1 MEPKDLSDKEKEKGA
16 KKKNM
21 IFLKPRMYILERRKT
36 DTIVAENIAVDC
48 SGDVNSAT
56 LRRSQSDRTEY
67 SKKLKEKMAPQEMST
82 PPPSPTIDLEE
93 LKKRM
98 MGKRSKVI
106 HELVQT
112 EKDYLIDLELCIK
125 EVVQPLRDIQVVDV
139 DRLFINIES
148 VSEVSAKLLSKL
160 EEAIAEA
167 DPQRQIIGE
176 AFIEIKS
183 SLEEVYKIYCYHHDD
198 ANSLLKSYEKDEEVK
213 RHFRNC
219 VLSLKGKPNLL
230 DMGSL
235 MIKPVQ
241 RVMKYPLLL
250 GELWHSTPDCHPD
263 NKPLEEALAAVKRIN
278 TNINEFKRRKDIV
291 MKYKRNEEL
300 GTLMNKLN
308 RLSIH
313 SFRKNASRVTSH
325 LKILTGGESQVKD
338 ERFDKEEKMF
348 RNLEKAVRQLGK
360 NVYYYFQHTQEIV
373 SLVVEN
379 AEELQII
386 LQDPDKSD
394 SHAPPNKKNS
404 DNPYIHF
411 VKDERFDKEEKMF
424 RNLEKAVRQLG
435 KNVYY
440 YFQHT
445 QEIVSLVVENAEELQ
460 IILQDLD
467 KSDSHAPPNKKN
479 SDNPYIHFE
488 IISLVVQNAEELQ
501 IILQDTDKTDR
512 NTPPN
517 NGDNPYIHFKE
528 KLERMVLIPLS
539 TLQSMFSAPQK
550 LIQKRYDKLLDY
562 DSRLERSS
570 PDELEM
576 ARRDY
581 EALNAQ
587 LVEELQVFNLAA
599 KKILINC
606 IYCFVALLRDL
617 MDSASRQS
625 PSIQNLLAPF
635 SNIHEVQNSV
645 MEELNNLIFVKEN
658 TPKLVERKLSFDKPK
673 KYVHEIPRQSEAHR
687 SKLLSSHSPDKLYQ
701 LKRNCNATQEQDLS
715 LFEGELVAVLEQ
727 QDPFGSTSRWLV
739 DTGMQNSVM
748 EELNNLIFVKEN
760 TPKLVERKLSFDKP
774 KKYVH
779 EIPRQSEAHR
789 SKLLSS
795 HSPDKLYQLKRNC
808 NATQEQDLS
817 LFEGEL
823 VAVLEQQDPFGSTS
837 RWLVDTGSQQGYVY
851 SSFLKQYNH
860 TKEYNGT
867 LHKQQEDFDNIS
879 LFISGNG
886 SSSLKSFSI
895 ARSDSS
901 SSINGMAEVD
911 GNHSCGE
918 SDDQQIFYAVYAF
931 EARSEQELSL
941 QEYQHV
947 RIVKFCDVS
956 GNKDWWLA
964 EANGQKGYVPAN
976 YLGKMSYA

>member
-1 MEPKDLSDKEKEKGA
+1 METKDLSDKEKEKGA

-48 SGDVNSAT
+48 IGDVNSAT

-219 VLSLKGKPNLL
+219 VLSLKKIYDSEGKPNLL

-250 GELWHSTPDCHPD
+250 GELWNSTPECHPD

-404 DNPYIHF
+404 DNPY
-411 VKDERFDKEEKMF
+411 V
-424 RNLEKAVRQLG
+424 
-435 KNVYY
+435 
-440 YFQHT
+440 
-445 QEIVSLVVENAEELQ
+445 
-460 IILQDLD
+460 
-467 KSDSHAPPNKKN
+467 
-479 SDNPYIHFE
+479 
-488 IISLVVQNAEELQ
+488 
-501 IILQDTDKTDR
+501 
-512 NTPPN
+512 
-517 NGDNPYIHFKE
+517 HFKD

-625 PSIQNLLAPF
+625 PSIQNLLAPL

-658 TPKLVERKLSFDKPK
+658 APKLNERKLSFDKPK

-701 LKRNCNATQEQDLS
+701 LKRNCNATQEQDLR

-727 QDPFGSTSRWLV
+727 QDPFGSTSRW
-739 DTGMQNSVM
+739 
-748 EELNNLIFVKEN
+748 F
-760 TPKLVERKLSFDKP
+760 
-774 KKYVH
+774 
-779 EIPRQSEAHR
+779 
-789 SKLLSS
+789 
-795 HSPDKLYQLKRNC
+795 
-808 NATQEQDLS
+808 
-817 LFEGEL
+817 
-823 VAVLEQQDPFGSTS
+823 
-837 RWLVDTGSQQGYVY
+837 VDTGSQQGYVY
-851 SSFLKQYNH
+851 SSFLKQYNP
-860 TKEYNGT
+860 TKEHNGT
-867 LHKQQEDFDNIS
+867 LHNQQEDFDNIS

-895 ARSDSS
+895 AHSDSS

>member
-1 MEPKDLSDKEKEKGA
+1 MEPKEPSDKEKEKGS
-16 KKKNM
+16 KKKNI
-21 IFLKPRMYILERRKT
+21 IFVKPRLYILERRKT
-36 DTIVAENIAVDC
+36 DTVVADDC
-48 SGDVNSAT
+48 IGDVNSAT

-67 SKKLKEKMAPQEMST
+67 NKKLKEKMTPHEIST
-82 PPPSPTIDLEE
+82 PTSPTIDLEE

-98 MGKRSKVI
+98 MDKRSKVI

-112 EKDYLIDLELCIK
+112 EKDYITDLQLCIK

-139 DRLFINIES
+139 DRLFTNIES
-148 VSEVSAKLLSKL
+148 VCEVSAKLLSKL

-167 DPQRQIIGE
+167 DPERQIIGE

-183 SLEEVYKIYCYHHDD
+183 SLEEAYKMYCYHHDD

-213 RHFRNC
+213 RHFRSC
-219 VLSLKGKPNLL
+219 VLSLKKIYDREGKPNLL
-230 DMGSL
+230 EMGSL

-250 GELWHSTPDCHPD
+250 SELWNSTPDCHPD

-278 TNINEFKRRKDIV
+278 SNINEFKRRKDLV
-291 MKYKRNEEL
+291 MKYRRNEEL

-308 RLSIH
+308 RLSFH
-313 SFRKNASRVTSH
+313 SIIKRSIRVTGH

-338 ERFDKEEKMF
+338 EKFDEEEKKF
-348 RNLEKAVRQLGK
+348 RNLEKAVRQLVK
-360 NVYYYFQHTQEIV
+360 NVYCYFQHTQEIIP
-373 SLVVEN
+373 LVVQN
-379 AEELQII
+379 DEELQII
-386 LQDPDKSD
+386 LQ
-394 SHAPPNKKNS
+394 
-404 DNPYIHF
+404 
-411 VKDERFDKEEKMF
+411 E
-424 RNLEKAVRQLG
+424 
-435 KNVYY
+435 
-440 YFQHT
+440 
-445 QEIVSLVVENAEELQ
+445 
-460 IILQDLD
+460 
-467 KSDSHAPPNKKN
+467 
-479 SDNPYIHFE
+479 
-488 IISLVVQNAEELQ
+488 
-501 IILQDTDKTDR
+501 TDKADS
-512 NTPPN
+512 NAPPN
-517 NGDNPYIHFKE
+517 NGGNPYIHFKE

-539 TLQSMFSAPQK
+539 TLQSMLPAPQK

-570 PDELEM
+570 PEELEM

-587 LVEELQVFNLAA
+587 LVEELQVFNPAA
-599 KKILINC
+599 KKILTNC

-617 MDSASRQS
+617 MDSAARDS
-625 PSIQNLLAPF
+625 PSIQNLPAPL

-645 MEELNNLIFVKEN
+645 MEELSNLIFVKEN
-658 TPKLVERKLSFDKPK
+658 TPKLIERKLSFDKPK
-673 KYVHEIPRQSEAHR
+673 KVVPEIPRQSEAQR

-715 LFEGELVAVLEQ
+715 LFEGELVAV
-727 QDPFGSTSRWLV
+727 V
-739 DTGMQNSVM
+739 
-748 EELNNLIFVKEN
+748 
-760 TPKLVERKLSFDKP
+760 
-774 KKYVH
+774 
-779 EIPRQSEAHR
+779 
-789 SKLLSS
+789 
-795 HSPDKLYQLKRNC
+795 
-808 NATQEQDLS
+808 
-817 LFEGEL
+817 
-823 VAVLEQQDPFGSTS
+823 EQQDPFGSTS

-860 TKEYNGT
+860 TKEHNGT
-867 LHKQQEDFDNIS
+867 LHNQLEDFDNIS

-901 SSINGMAEVD
+901 SSINGIHEKAEFD
-911 GNHSCGE
+911 GNNSFDE
-918 SDDQQIFYAVYAF
+918 SDNQQIFYAVYAF

>member
-36 DTIVAENIAVDC
+36 DTIVPENIAVDC
-48 SGDVNSAT
+48 IGDVNSAT

-176 AFIEIKS
+176 TFIEIKS

-219 VLSLKGKPNLL
+219 VLSLKKIYDSEGKPNLL

-250 GELWHSTPDCHPD
+250 GELWNSTPDCHPD

-404 DNPYIHF
+404 DNPY
-411 VKDERFDKEEKMF
+411 V
-424 RNLEKAVRQLG
+424 
-435 KNVYY
+435 
-440 YFQHT
+440 
-445 QEIVSLVVENAEELQ
+445 
-460 IILQDLD
+460 
-467 KSDSHAPPNKKN
+467 
-479 SDNPYIHFE
+479 
-488 IISLVVQNAEELQ
+488 
-501 IILQDTDKTDR
+501 
-512 NTPPN
+512 
-517 NGDNPYIHFKE
+517 HFKD

-625 PSIQNLLAPF
+625 PSIQNLLAPL

-658 TPKLVERKLSFDKPK
+658 APKL
-673 KYVHEIPRQSEAHR
+673 
-687 SKLLSSHSPDKLYQ
+687 
-701 LKRNCNATQEQDLS
+701 T
-715 LFEGELVAVLEQ
+715 
-727 QDPFGSTSRWLV
+727 
-739 DTGMQNSVM
+739 
-748 EELNNLIFVKEN
+748 
-760 TPKLVERKLSFDKP
+760 ERKLSFDKP

-860 TKEYNGT
+860 TKEHNGT
-867 LHKQQEDFDNIS
+867 LHNQQEDFDNIS

-895 ARSDSS
+895 AHSDSS

-918 SDDQQIFYAVYAF
+918 SEDQQIFYAVYAF

>member
-1 MEPKDLSDKEKEKGA
+1 ML
-16 KKKNM
+16 
-21 IFLKPRMYILERRKT
+21 LT
-36 DTIVAENIAVDC
+36 
-48 SGDVNSAT
+48 
-56 LRRSQSDRTEY
+56 SQC
-67 SKKLKEKMAPQEMST
+67 KKMAPQEIST
-82 PPPSPTIDLEE
+82 PSSPTIDLEE

-98 MGKRSKVI
+98 MDKRSKVI

-112 EKDYLIDLELCIK
+112 EKDYLTDLELCIK

-139 DRLFINIES
+139 DRLFTNIES
-148 VSEVSAKLLSKL
+148 VCEVSAKLLSKL

-167 DPQRQIIGE
+167 DPERQIIGE

-183 SLEEVYKIYCYHHDD
+183 SLEEAYKIYCCQHDD

-219 VLSLKGKPNLL
+219 VLSLKKIYDREGKPNLL

-250 GELWHSTPDCHPD
+250 GELWNSTPDCHPD

-308 RLSIH
+308 RLSFH
-313 SFRKNASRVTSH
+313 SIIKRSIRVTGH

-338 ERFDKEEKMF
+338 EKFDNEEKKF
-348 RNLEKAVRQLGK
+348 RNLEKAVRQLVK
-360 NVYYYFQHTQEIV
+360 NVYCYFQHTQ
-373 SLVVEN
+373 
-379 AEELQII
+379 
-386 LQDPDKSD
+386 
-394 SHAPPNKKNS
+394 
-404 DNPYIHF
+404 
-411 VKDERFDKEEKMF
+411 
-424 RNLEKAVRQLG
+424 
-435 KNVYY
+435 
-440 YFQHT
+440 
-445 QEIVSLVVENAEELQ
+445 
-460 IILQDLD
+460 
-467 KSDSHAPPNKKN
+467 
-479 SDNPYIHFE
+479 E

-501 IILQDTDKTDR
+501 IILQDTDKADR
-512 NTPPN
+512 SAPPN

-539 TLQSMFSAPQK
+539 TLQSMLPAPQK

-587 LVEELQVFNLAA
+587 LVEELQVFNPAA
-599 KKILINC
+599 KKILTNC

-625 PSIQNLLAPF
+625 PSIQYLPAPL

-645 MEELNNLIFVKEN
+645 MEELSNLIFVKEN
-658 TPKLVERKLSFDKPK
+658 TPKLIERKISFDKPK
-673 KYVHEIPRQSEAHR
+673 KVVPEIPRQSEAHR
-687 SKLLSSHSPDKLYQ
+687 SKLLSSHSPDKIYQ

-715 LFEGELVAVLEQ
+715 LFEGELVAVVEQ
-727 QDPFGSTSRWLV
+727 HDS
-739 DTGMQNSVM
+739 
-748 EELNNLIFVKEN
+748 
-760 TPKLVERKLSFDKP
+760 
-774 KKYVH
+774 
-779 EIPRQSEAHR
+779 
-789 SKLLSS
+789 
-795 HSPDKLYQLKRNC
+795 
-808 NATQEQDLS
+808 
-817 LFEGEL
+817 
-823 VAVLEQQDPFGSTS
+823 FGSTS

-860 TKEYNGT
+860 TKEHNGT
-867 LHKQQEDFDNIS
+867 LHNQQEDFDNIS

-895 ARSDSS
+895 AHSDSS
-901 SSINGMAEVD
+901 SSLNGIHDKAEID
-911 GNHSCGE
+911 GNNCCDE
-918 SDDQQIFYAVYAF
+918 SDNQQIFYAVYAF

>member
-1 MEPKDLSDKEKEKGA
+1 MEPKEPSDKEKEKGG

-21 IFLKPRMYILERRKT
+21 IFVKPRLYILERRKT
-36 DTIVAENIAVDC
+36 DTIVAENIADDC
-48 SGDVNSAT
+48 TGDVNSAT

-67 SKKLKEKMAPQEMST
+67 SKKLKEKMALQEIST
-82 PPPSPTIDLEE
+82 PSSPTIDLEE

-98 MGKRSKVI
+98 MDKRSKVI

-112 EKDYLIDLELCIK
+112 EKDYITDLELCIK

-139 DRLFINIES
+139 DRLFTNIES
-148 VSEVSAKLLSKL
+148 VCEVSAKLLSKL

-167 DPQRQIIGE
+167 DPERQIIGE

-183 SLEEVYKIYCYHHDD
+183 SLEEAYKIYCCQHDD

-219 VLSLKGKPNLL
+219 VLSLKKIYDREGKPNLL

-250 GELWHSTPDCHPD
+250 GELWNSTPDCHPD

-291 MKYKRNEEL
+291 MKYKKNEEL

-308 RLSIH
+308 RLSFH
-313 SFRKNASRVTSH
+313 SIIKRSIRVTGH

-338 ERFDKEEKMF
+338 EKFDNEEKKF
-348 RNLEKAVRQLGK
+348 RNLEKAVRQLVK
-360 NVYYYFQHTQEIV
+360 NVYCYFQHTQ
-373 SLVVEN
+373 
-379 AEELQII
+379 
-386 LQDPDKSD
+386 
-394 SHAPPNKKNS
+394 
-404 DNPYIHF
+404 
-411 VKDERFDKEEKMF
+411 
-424 RNLEKAVRQLG
+424 
-435 KNVYY
+435 
-440 YFQHT
+440 
-445 QEIVSLVVENAEELQ
+445 
-460 IILQDLD
+460 
-467 KSDSHAPPNKKN
+467 
-479 SDNPYIHFE
+479 E

-501 IILQDTDKTDR
+501 IILQDTDKADR
-512 NTPPN
+512 NAPPN

-539 TLQSMFSAPQK
+539 TLQSMLPAPQK

-587 LVEELQVFNLAA
+587 LVEELQVFNPAA
-599 KKILINC
+599 KKILTNC

-625 PSIQNLLAPF
+625 PSIQYLPAPL

-645 MEELNNLIFVKEN
+645 MEELSNLIFVKEN
-658 TPKLVERKLSFDKPK
+658 TPKLIERKISFDKPK
-673 KYVHEIPRQSEAHR
+673 KVVPEIPRQSEAHR
-687 SKLLSSHSPDKLYQ
+687 SKLLSSHSPDKIYQ

-715 LFEGELVAVLEQ
+715 LFEGELVAVVEQ
-727 QDPFGSTSRWLV
+727 HDS
-739 DTGMQNSVM
+739 
-748 EELNNLIFVKEN
+748 
-760 TPKLVERKLSFDKP
+760 
-774 KKYVH
+774 
-779 EIPRQSEAHR
+779 
-789 SKLLSS
+789 
-795 HSPDKLYQLKRNC
+795 
-808 NATQEQDLS
+808 
-817 LFEGEL
+817 
-823 VAVLEQQDPFGSTS
+823 FGSTS

-860 TKEYNGT
+860 TKEHNGT
-867 LHKQQEDFDNIS
+867 LHNQQEDFDNIS

-895 ARSDSS
+895 AHSDSS
-901 SSINGMAEVD
+901 SSLNGIHDKAEID
-911 GNHSCGE
+911 GNSSCDE
-918 SDDQQIFYAVYAF
+918 SDNQQIFYAVYAF

>member
-411 VKDERFDKEEKMF
+411 KDKLERMVLIPLSTLQSMFSAPQKLIQKRYDKLLDYDS
-424 RNLEKAVRQLG
+424 RLERSSPDELEMARRDYEALNAQL
-435 KNVYY
+435 V
-440 YFQHT
+440 
-445 QEIVSLVVENAEELQ
+445 EELQ
-460 IILQDLD
+460 VFNLAAKKILINCIYCFVALLRDLM
-467 KSDSHAPPNKKN
+467 DSASRQSP
-479 SDNPYIHFE
+479 SI
-488 IISLVVQNAEELQ
+488 QNL
-501 IILQDTDKTDR
+501 L
-512 NTPPN
+512 
-517 NGDNPYIHFKE
+517 KE

-673 KYVHEIPRQSEAHR
+673 KYV
-687 SKLLSSHSPDKLYQ
+687 
-701 LKRNCNATQEQDLS
+701 
-715 LFEGELVAVLEQ
+715 
-727 QDPFGSTSRWLV
+727 
-739 DTGMQNSVM
+739 
-748 EELNNLIFVKEN
+748 
-760 TPKLVERKLSFDKP
+760 
-774 KKYVH
+774 
-779 EIPRQSEAHR
+779 
-789 SKLLSS
+789 
-795 HSPDKLYQLKRNC
+795 
-808 NATQEQDLS
+808 
-817 LFEGEL
+817 
-823 VAVLEQQDPFGSTS
+823 
-837 RWLVDTGSQQGYVY
+837 
-851 SSFLKQYNH
+851 QYNH

-918 SDDQQIFYAVYAF
+918 SDDQQVVSLKITAVP
-931 EARSEQELSL
+931 L
-941 QEYQHV
+941 
-947 RIVKFCDVS
+947 
-956 GNKDWWLA
+956 
-964 EANGQKGYVPAN
+964 
-976 YLGKMSYA
+976 

>member
-1 MEPKDLSDKEKEKGA
+1 MEPKGPSDKEKEKGG

-21 IFLKPRMYILERRKT
+21 IFVKPRLYILERRKT
-36 DTIVAENIAVDC
+36 DTIVAENIADDC
-48 SGDVNSAT
+48 TGDVNSAT

-67 SKKLKEKMAPQEMST
+67 SKKLKEKMAPQEIST
-82 PPPSPTIDLEE
+82 PSSPTIDLEE

-98 MGKRSKVI
+98 MDKRSKVI

-112 EKDYLIDLELCIK
+112 EKDYITDLELCIK

-139 DRLFINIES
+139 DRLFTNIES
-148 VSEVSAKLLSKL
+148 VCEVSAKLLSKL

-167 DPQRQIIGE
+167 DPERQIIGE

-183 SLEEVYKIYCYHHDD
+183 SLEEAYKIYCCQHDD

-250 GELWHSTPDCHPD
+250 GELWNSTPDCHPD

-308 RLSIH
+308 RLSFH
-313 SFRKNASRVTSH
+313 SIIKRSIRVTGH

-338 ERFDKEEKMF
+338 EKFDNEEKKF
-348 RNLEKAVRQLGK
+348 RNLEKAVRQLVK
-360 NVYYYFQHTQEIV
+360 NVYCYFQHTQ
-373 SLVVEN
+373 
-379 AEELQII
+379 
-386 LQDPDKSD
+386 
-394 SHAPPNKKNS
+394 
-404 DNPYIHF
+404 
-411 VKDERFDKEEKMF
+411 
-424 RNLEKAVRQLG
+424 
-435 KNVYY
+435 
-440 YFQHT
+440 
-445 QEIVSLVVENAEELQ
+445 
-460 IILQDLD
+460 
-467 KSDSHAPPNKKN
+467 
-479 SDNPYIHFE
+479 E

-501 IILQDTDKTDR
+501 IILQDTDKADR
-512 NTPPN
+512 SAPPN

-539 TLQSMFSAPQK
+539 TLQSMLPAPQK

-587 LVEELQVFNLAA
+587 LVEELQVFNPAA
-599 KKILINC
+599 KKILTNC

-625 PSIQNLLAPF
+625 PSIQYLPAPL

-645 MEELNNLIFVKEN
+645 MEELSNLIFVKEN
-658 TPKLVERKLSFDKPK
+658 TPKLIERKISFDKPK
-673 KYVHEIPRQSEAHR
+673 KVVPEIPRQSEAHR
-687 SKLLSSHSPDKLYQ
+687 SKLLSSHSPDKIYQ

-715 LFEGELVAVLEQ
+715 LFEGELVAVVEQ
-727 QDPFGSTSRWLV
+727 HDS
-739 DTGMQNSVM
+739 
-748 EELNNLIFVKEN
+748 
-760 TPKLVERKLSFDKP
+760 
-774 KKYVH
+774 
-779 EIPRQSEAHR
+779 
-789 SKLLSS
+789 
-795 HSPDKLYQLKRNC
+795 
-808 NATQEQDLS
+808 
-817 LFEGEL
+817 
-823 VAVLEQQDPFGSTS
+823 FGSTS

-860 TKEYNGT
+860 TKEHNGT
-867 LHKQQEDFDNIS
+867 LHNQQEDFDNIS

-895 ARSDSS
+895 AHSDSS
-901 SSINGMAEVD
+901 SSLNGIHDKAEID
-911 GNHSCGE
+911 GNNCCDE
-918 SDDQQIFYAVYAF
+918 SDNQQIFYAVYAF